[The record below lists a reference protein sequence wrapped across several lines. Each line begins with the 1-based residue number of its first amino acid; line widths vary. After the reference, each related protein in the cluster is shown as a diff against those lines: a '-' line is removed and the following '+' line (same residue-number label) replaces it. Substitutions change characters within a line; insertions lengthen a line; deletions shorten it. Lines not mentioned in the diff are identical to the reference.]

1 MSTPHAARAAQPR
14 DAEGDPQNFERLARA
29 FGDKTNTTPSELL
42 QEEPVEAIDFRL
54 AGVGLNECERVLNEY
69 CWPIV
74 LNRPL
79 CSRLF
84 ALGIHGV
91 GVNGRGPLGA
101 LQFSD
106 ALLPPAGL
114 FEFPHEV
121 GAVFGLV
128 SAIIIP
134 VHDETGDIVDLAAW
148 NPDGG
153 ALALWRGAASM
164 LGAENIF
171 ASRLGEPLLVHET
184 PLDWLR
190 AGRRGVHIID
200 PQRAA
205 PLLRLSEPLG
215 VKREAHSRRLRQA
228 LTIPAPHIVV
238 ASNARAAA

>member
-1 MSTPHAARAAQPR
+1 MLGGSLVSNTANSTDEQDGASIDPR
-14 DAEGDPQNFERLARA
+14 LVGVDLNERER
-29 FGDKTNTTPSELL
+29 T
-42 QEEPVEAIDFRL
+42 
-54 AGVGLNECERVLNEY
+54 LNEC
-69 CWPIV
+69 CWPVV

-79 CSRLF
+79 YSRLF
-84 ALGIHGV
+84 ALGVHGA
-91 GVNGRGPLGA
+91 GVNGRGPFGA

-106 ALLPPAGL
+106 VLFRPAGRFDL
-114 FEFPHEV
+114 AREA

-148 NPDGG
+148 NPDDG
-153 ALALWRGAASM
+153 ALALWRGVAAM

-171 ASRLGEPLLVHET
+171 APRFGEPLLVHET

-190 AGRRGVHIID
+190 AGRRGVFIVD

-205 PLLRLSEPLG
+205 PLLRLGEPLG
-215 VKREAHSRRLRQA
+215 VRREAHGRRLRQA
-228 LTIPAPHIVV
+228 LTILAPRIVV